1 MNPRN
6 RPFSEAI
13 IKPWSQKGIL
23 IAAKVNSKLGF
34 CSEAPNFGPLSQL
47 LVLMLNFFCKVTT
60 MVDPYTNETV
70 IVGTEMRQ
78 NPIYTQVYVVWS
90 KLILTDLVP
99 YFVIMV
105 LNSFIV
111 VKIVKSSRFRAKILR
126 NRNERSLEV
135 SFHY

>member
-1 MNPRN
+1 
-6 RPFSEAI
+6 
-13 IKPWSQKGIL
+13 
-23 IAAKVNSKLGF
+23 
-34 CSEAPNFGPLSQL
+34 
-47 LVLMLNFFCKVTT
+47 